1 VCLKQRRKKKV
12 IMQNLDGAFFWGV
25 LSPVFVGVSMAVF
38 KLLIVFLLGAS
49 VWLFSSFLLS
59 LAFFVG
65 RVSKAVFKL
74 QTSLNS

>member
-1 VCLKQRRKKKV
+1 VFETEKKKKV

-38 KLLIVFLLGAS
+38 KLLIVFLLGTQYGCFEAS
-49 VWLFSSFLLS
+49 CYHLL
-59 LAFFVG
+59 FFVG
-65 RVSKAVFKL
+65 CVSKAVFKL